1 MKTTSFSLKLPEYV
15 KSLNLKVVVHSH
27 GWVFLKPFYWDEKNQ
42 SLHRCDYLSTKKKIT
57 WSIREESKSLKQ
69 ILIHSNDNLLLSE
82 KKELSEIAFR
92 VLSLDND
99 LTPFYLACRKIKKMS
114 CISGLGAGR
123 FLRGASFFENA
134 VKTLCTTNISWSG
147 TKSMVNNLV
156 EKIGKGAFPTS
167 DQILVYGKEKLQ
179 KDIGMGYRTEFL
191 WLLCQRI
198 SEGRLNISDEH
209 IQSLSEKELID
220 MLNSI
225 KGFGPYSVNHMLVLL
240 HHYSKI
246 PVDSEV
252 REYFKT
258 VLKKRKLTERAINWH
273 FNKWGEWKFLA
284 YKCERIAL
292 KRNYIDD
299 VKNEIGVFNF

>member
-1 MKTTSFSLKLPEYV
+1 MKTTSFSLKLPKYV

-27 GWVFLKPFYWDEKNQ
+27 GWVFLKPFFWDEKTQ
-42 SLHRCDYLSTKKKIT
+42 ALHRCDYLRTKKKII
-57 WSIREESKSLKQ
+57 WSIREESKSLKTISINSNG
-69 ILIHSNDNLLLSE
+69 ILLPSE

-114 CISGLGAGR
+114 CVPGLGAGR
-123 FLRGASFFENA
+123 FLRGASFFEDA

-147 TKSMVNNLV
+147 TKSMINNLV
-156 EKIGKGAFPTS
+156 EKIGEGAFPTAN
-167 DQILVYGKEKLQ
+167 QILAYGKEQLQ
-179 KDIGMGYRTEFL
+179 KEIGMGYRTEFL

-198 SEGRLNISDEH
+198 SEGRLNISDEK
-209 IQSLSEKELID
+209 IKSLSEKELID
-220 MLNSI
+220 LLNSI
-225 KGFGPYSVNHMLVLL
+225 KGFGSYSVNHMLVLL

-252 REYFKT
+252 RDYFKT
-258 VLKKRKLTERAINWH
+258 VLKKRKLTERAINRH
-273 FNKWGEWKFLA
+273 FDKWGKWKFLA

-292 KRNYIDD
+292 NRNYIDNFL
-299 VKNEIGVFNF
+299 NEIGGFNF